1 VSGTDLL
8 VGLDQFAAGSL
19 FGAQLV
25 WTFAVIPTFRQLSPR
40 EYLKAHTL
48 LTWYGDMLM
57 PILGLSTCTLG
68 FIRYNQTGQWSAL
81 ASAVAL
87 ALASIAASR
96 NLDINKRF
104 RDISANET
112 RTPEEM
118 ADELVR
124 YRKQWATQ
132 HFIRHFGG
140 FVAFVTALIVP
151 TTALAFGR
159 NQVGPFG
166 ITDILM
172 VIVFVAVGREIVGHF
187 LMMRGRGP
195 LAGMSEVLGIN

>member
-1 VSGTDLL
+1 MSGSDLL

-25 WTFAVIPTFRQLSPR
+25 WTFAVIPTFRQLSPA
-40 EYLKAHTL
+40 EYLKSHTL

-68 FIRYNQTGQWSAL
+68 FIRYNVTGQWSAL

-87 ALASIAASR
+87 AVASIAASR

-104 RDISANET
+104 RDISANEA
-112 RTPEEM
+112 RTPDEM
-118 ADELVR
+118 ADELVH

-132 HFIRHFGG
+132 HFIRHVGG
-140 FVAFVTALIVP
+140 LIAFVTALIVP
-151 TTALAFGR
+151 ATVMTFGR
-159 NQVGPFG
+159 GQLGPFG

-172 VIVFVAVGREIVGHF
+172 VIVFVAVGREIVAHF